1 MRERDKR
8 FKKST
13 ELAPSDWLFWTD
25 EYFNSWRRQHDFP
38 RIVEFLFDSLPYFSL
53 WFSEQVGLTE
63 EDLLFHGPSRFIR
76 FYGEEVNY
84 IEHNVGISL
93 FQEVPVRKI
102 VRYEFIGRDSVDK
115 IGRLRVLRQVR
126 FVSYIDWAFSRREW
140 AFPNKVKDI
149 RDIARVLTPSGRS
162 CQTSDFLNSHSSI
175 QLNIPLFMPSVSIE
189 SLRSKK
195 LTASPPMLEL
205 LKLGGGEVEV
215 ENGLIGE
222 KNLEFTN
229 LDNLTLISPT
239 ITSFQNIAFSTLRN
253 FKVVGSIHAMTFHQC
268 SVEITV
274 YNGGLFSCGF
284 EYCDQKIDLKNSK
297 LDSSFIRSRRLGLK
311 LSDTEVLDCC
321 FEYSDL
327 FTFSSEE
334 KKNFHKSAKMIFS
347 HLGYPDL
354 AGKHFLLERTS
365 EKINKWEMF
374 SGIKQGVG
382 IRSRLL
388 ALLGFCW
395 MYLQEMYW
403 GYGEK
408 PFNVILSSVVLIF
421 TVSIYGY
428 FGQCSSTY
436 GDILTSAIYSFQSY
450 TNISIMEIKQASK
463 GLKLTG
469 AIMSFFGLISV
480 GLLVA
485 SLASKSKNY
494 N

>member
-1 MRERDKR
+1 
-8 FKKST
+8 
-13 ELAPSDWLFWTD
+13 
-25 EYFNSWRRQHDFP
+25 
-38 RIVEFLFDSLPYFSL
+38 
-53 WFSEQVGLTE
+53 
-63 EDLLFHGPSRFIR
+63 
-76 FYGEEVNY
+76 
-84 IEHNVGISL
+84 
-93 FQEVPVRKI
+93 
-102 VRYEFIGRDSVDK
+102 
-115 IGRLRVLRQVR
+115 
-126 FVSYIDWAFSRREW
+126 
-140 AFPNKVKDI
+140 
-149 RDIARVLTPSGRS
+149 
-162 CQTSDFLNSHSSI
+162 
-175 QLNIPLFMPSVSIE
+175 
-189 SLRSKK
+189 
-195 LTASPPMLEL
+195 MLEL

-334 KKNFHKSAKMIFS
+334 KKNFNKSAKMIFS

-365 EKINKWEMF
+365 EKINKWEIF

-428 FGQCSSTY
+428 FGQCSSTH

-469 AIMSFFGLISV
+469 AVMSFFGLISV